1 VLSLAVV
8 NKVLLENITV
18 SIGMGRMA
26 SPQKKEYSMED
37 FEVRYHEITKLYDQA
52 EELLAT
58 VESELVQDADMQLD
72 IVEPLIN
79 EIGDATDMLAE
90 EFMYIA
96 ESKKNKT
103 QSKASKKQIESGLR
117 KIFSALS
124 DYNARVRDVSKKA
137 HGSIMNIAD
146 PIVKKIQRQVE
157 EIVVIF
163 LEFIQISLQSIMNKA
178 ELDTL
183 KARDSRI
190 ALMMH
195 QHSLAQQQ

>member
-1 VLSLAVV
+1 
-8 NKVLLENITV
+8 
-18 SIGMGRMA
+18 MGRMA

-37 FEVRYHEITKLYDQA
+37 FEVRYHEITKLYDHA

-58 VESELVQDADMQLD
+58 VESELVQDPDMQLD

-90 EFMYIA
+90 EFMLIA

-124 DYNARVRDVSKKA
+124 DYNARVRDISKKA

-146 PIVKKIQRQVE
+146 PIVKKVQRQVE
-157 EIVVIF
+157 EIVIIF
-163 LEFIQISLQSIMNKA
+163 LEFVQISLQSIMNKA

-195 QHSLAQQQ
+195 QHALAQQQ

>member
-1 VLSLAVV
+1 MAV
-8 NKVLLENITV
+8 
-18 SIGMGRMA
+18 A
-26 SPQKKEYSMED
+26 QKKEYSMED
-37 FEVRYHEITKLYDQA
+37 FESRYHEITKLYDFS
-52 EELLAT
+52 EELVAT
-58 VESELVQDADMQLD
+58 VESELVQDPDAQLD
-72 IVEPLIN
+72 AVEPLIS

-103 QSKASKKQIESGLR
+103 QSKASKKQIEAGLR
-117 KIFSALS
+117 KIFTAIS

-146 PIVKKIQRQVE
+146 PIVNKIQRQIE

>member
-1 VLSLAVV
+1 MKPMSTA
-8 NKVLLENITV
+8 
-18 SIGMGRMA
+18 
-26 SPQKKEYSMED
+26 QKKEYSMED
-37 FEVRYHEITKLYDQA
+37 FENRYHEITKLYDFS
-52 EELLAT
+52 EELVAT
-58 VESELVQDADMQLD
+58 VESELVQDPDAQLD
-72 IVEPLIN
+72 IVEPLIS

-103 QSKASKKQIESGLR
+103 QSKASKKQIEAGLR
-117 KIFSALS
+117 KIFTAIS
-124 DYNARVRDVSKKA
+124 DYNARVRDISKKA

-146 PIVKKIQRQVE
+146 PVVQKIQRQIE

-163 LEFIQISLQSIMNKA
+163 LEFLQISLQSIMNKA